1 MNQNAGERNDL
12 GMMREIEERV
22 RSRLLVLE
30 RETQS
35 LRFRTRVLSFGLVGT
50 LILVIV
56 VALNPDFLAVTGI
69 HAGSETLSVR
79 SLELLDDQG
88 LRRGEWSVDDEGS
101 ARLSLMDRQGRP
113 RMNLS
118 VLSGGFPGMSL
129 MNSAGQ
135 QRAALGL
142 LPDETTTLVFAD
154 GGGIP
159 RAVLGLTRGDAAHLV
174 FADAEGVSR
183 VALGLEGDGMG
194 TVVLPESQGT
204 DPEGR

>member
-35 LRFRTRVLSFGLVGT
+35 LRFRTRILSFGLVGT

-69 HAGSETLSVR
+69 HAGRETLSVR
-79 SLELLDDQG
+79 SLELLDGQG

-101 ARLSLMDRQGRP
+101 ARLSLLDRQGRP

-118 VLSGGFPGMSL
+118 VLSGGFPGLSL
-129 MNSAGQ
+129 MNSSGQ

-194 TVVLPESQGT
+194 TVVLPESQET